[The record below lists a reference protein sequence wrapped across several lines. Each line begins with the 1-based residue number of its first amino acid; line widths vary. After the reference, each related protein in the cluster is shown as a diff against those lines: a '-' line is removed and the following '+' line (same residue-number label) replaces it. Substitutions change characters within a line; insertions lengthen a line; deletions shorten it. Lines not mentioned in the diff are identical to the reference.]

1 MPKIIYGSL
10 LKNGIMYS
18 MDENEYNKIS
28 EKQALIANAIA
39 KKNRNIRKMKPII
52 YGDLYNIHIAESEKE
67 DIIKKQLSQLA
78 YSARNGQRQAAAA
91 PREGVI
97 LPGQVAKANQTPVIS
112 AITKEMINE
121 SHLE

>member
-52 YGDLYNIHIAESEKE
+52 YGDL
-67 DIIKKQLSQLA
+67 
-78 YSARNGQRQAAAA
+78 
-91 PREGVI
+91 
-97 LPGQVAKANQTPVIS
+97 
-112 AITKEMINE
+112 
-121 SHLE
+121 